1 MAIWDGLKMNPTN
14 ILIGIGVAVAV
25 PVVLPVVV
33 TVARP
38 LAKAAIKGG
47 FTLVE
52 KLREYTAEAA
62 EQVSDLY
69 AEAKA
74 EHVAGGAG
82 ADVPKS

>member
-1 MAIWDGLKMNPTN
+1 MNPTN

-25 PVVLPVVV
+25 PVVLPVVI
-33 TVARP
+33 TVIRP

-52 KLREYTAEAA
+52 KITEYTAEAA

-69 AEAKA
+69 AEAKS
-74 EHVAGGAG
+74 EHVAGGAA
-82 ADVPKS
+82 ADVHKS